1 VIISGG
7 VSKGEA
13 DYVPEVLTSLG
24 VQEIFHRVKIKP
36 GNPLWF
42 GKLPNGGVVFG
53 LPGNPISVQ
62 VGFKVFI
69 EPFLRKCFLLDALQP
84 LYFPLLN
91 ERTKKTKFTE
101 YFPCKISSTQN
112 TTGLLSKKMNTSGD
126 ISATMDSDGIAV
138 HPAAMGTLDKNSV
151 VEFYYW

>member
-1 VIISGG
+1 
-7 VSKGEA
+7 
-13 DYVPEVLTSLG
+13 
-24 VQEIFHRVKIKP
+24 
-36 GNPLWF
+36 
-42 GKLPNGGVVFG
+42 VFG
-53 LPGNPISVQ
+53 LPGNPVSVQ

-69 EPFLRKCFLLDALQP
+69 EPFLRKCFHLDALQP